1 MIKNDLQQW
10 KQLHTKQEVSAP
22 RRPQTKADLLDKE
35 LNGVHM
41 VRCRLCSFDVVFTTL
56 LHNAAIY
63 SPCGDISISCP
74 SMLCLLPFFAHFA
87 VDL

>member
-1 MIKNDLQQW
+1 MIFQNL
-10 KQLHTKQEVSAP
+10 LYSMASVEYTSA
-22 RRPQTKADLLDKE
+22 RNRAAVRDIISLS
-35 LNGVHM
+35 VHM
-41 VRCRLCSFDVVFTTL
+41 VRCRLCSFDVVFNTL

-74 SMLCLLPFFAHFA
+74 SMLRLLPLFAHSA